1 MERLNRM
8 DADPLDADLKAA
20 DGPAPGLGGRS
31 RWLDLDGPVHYL
43 DFGGPADGPMIVCV
57 HGLTG
62 AAVNWSAIA
71 PLLTGRY
78 RMLAPDLAGH
88 GLTRSGGRGTDVAA
102 NRALLHRFIE
112 SVSAGPVIL
121 MGNSM
126 GGMISLLEASA
137 APGAVAGLI
146 LVDPA
151 LPLVP
156 AWPDPLVTAIFALG
170 ATPVLGQAMV
180 GRLLRRS
187 PEATVAS
194 LLSLCC
200 ADASR
205 VHPDVVALHVAVARK
220 REAFTDVDR
229 GTAAAMRSVIA
240 TAGLGSGQA
249 YRRGIRS
256 ITCPVVLLHGDRD
269 RLVPVTVARSA
280 ARAHPSWSLVV
291 LSGVGHVPQLEA
303 PRETATAISDWLGSA
318 GRDAAESAIP
328 DRRAGSHGELGS
340 RRLGRWWRLPRPG
353 GRH

>member
-1 MERLNRM
+1 MERL
-8 DADPLDADLKAA
+8 DPVGADPHQVAVG
-20 DGPAPGLGGRS
+20 GPAPDFGGHS
-31 RWLDLDGPVHYL
+31 RWINLDGPVHYL

-57 HGLTG
+57 HGLSG

-71 PLLTGRY
+71 PLLTDRY

-137 APGAVAGLI
+137 AARAVAGLI

-151 LPLVP
+151 LPFVP
-156 AWPDPLVTAIFALG
+156 ARPDPLVAAMFVLC
-170 ATPVLGQAMV
+170 ATPGLGQVIM
-180 GRLLRRS
+180 GRLRRLS
-187 PEATVAS
+187 PEATVAG

-205 VHPDVVALHVAVARK
+205 VPADVVALHVAVARQ
-220 REAFTDVDR
+220 RETFTDVVGR
-229 GTAAAMRSVIA
+229 ETAAAMRSVIA

-256 ITCPVVLLHGDRD
+256 ITCPVLLLHGDRD
-269 RLVPVTVARSA
+269 RLVPVSAARSA
-280 ARAHPSWSLVV
+280 ARAHPYWSLVV
-291 LSGVGHVPQLEA
+291 LPGVGHAPQLEA
-303 PRETATAISDWLGSA
+303 PRESATAIRDWLGSA
-318 GRDAAESAIP
+318 GRTAAESATP
-328 DRRAGSHGELGS
+328 DRRATSNSEPGS
-340 RRLGRWWRLPRPG
+340 RRRGRWWRPSGPG
-353 GRH
+353 GSH